1 MDFKKILHFSKY
13 EPLMDEDPQFIVD
26 RIIKK
31 LNSYSQKDYS
41 EIIQRTYD
49 FTKHAHD
56 GIYRHSWE
64 AYITHP
70 VQVADILMDLKP
82 DVASIQTAI
91 LHDVIEDTEYSYDD
105 INELFWEEVA
115 TLCQWLVKIKKVRY
129 KWEDTQL
136 ETIKKTFLAMAQDL
150 RVILIKI
157 ADRIHNM
164 QTLVYHP
171 KIEKQEK
178 IALETMK
185 IYVPVC
191 KRLGLYQ
198 YQTLLENLCFKILD
212 PESFEKIFQY
222 FEKHVPTNKK
232 DSEKGVMILTKLL
245 EKEGITD
252 FTVKWRLKSPYRVY
266 EKMTRKYQTWDFNKI
281 MDLLAFRIITKDI
294 SDCYSVLGIMHKHYT
309 PLINKIKDYI
319 AVPKFNGYKSIHTTV
334 MGMFRLPTEIQ
345 IRTKEMDNVAE
356 FWVAAHFAYS
366 DKNWPIAVN
375 KKQSEWIKNLQNLV
389 KEYTEREEWALDKR
403 EEFKKKLNVDIL
415 NKSTFLYTPKGD
427 IIEISRWGTVLDF
440 AFAVHTDIG
449 LRFKHAI
456 VNGSIVPINYIPK
469 TGDIIDIKTF
479 RNKYTVTRHWMDFVH
494 SPSSKS
500 KIARYLRQNERNNLL
515 ETAKNTVNKQLEKL
529 KLPSLYSK
537 EDKISQQYT
546 NKELENKLLEIID
559 KKTSSTHFIKSVYP
573 ESIQDTTL
581 DKQEKEKKKNK
592 IKSSEQQHTIII
604 DDHKMVNFS
613 LCPECNPRCPEKIIA
628 KVDRHGLKIH
638 TLWCIAMQTIHFDKL
653 LEAHWWSES
662 ENSYLLNISFQI
674 DAHINIIEIFSIIS
688 GLHMEIEKFK
698 IEKKEKTEETSTI
711 EKTKT
716 STQHPTKI
724 MHLTI
729 LATNPTKIQY
739 MINSLKKFWNSIKIL
754 SKKLV

>member
-13 EPLMDEDPQFIVD
+13 EPLMDENPQFIVD

-49 FTKHAHD
+49 FTRHAHD
-56 GIYRHSWE
+56 GIYRHSGE

-70 VQVADILMDLKP
+70 IQVADILMDLKP
-82 DVASIQTAI
+82 DVASVQTAI
-91 LHDVIEDTEYSYDD
+91 LHDVIEDTEYNYDD
-105 INELFWEEVA
+105 ISGLFGEEVA
-115 TLCQWLVKIKKVRY
+115 TLCQGLVKIKKVKY
-129 KWEDTQL
+129 KGEDTQL

-198 YQTLLENLCFKILD
+198 YQTVLENLCFKILD
-212 PESFEKIFQY
+212 PESFEKVFQY
-222 FEKHVPTNKK
+222 FEKHVPSSKK
-232 DSEKGVMILTKLL
+232 DSEKGVAILTKLL

-252 FTVKWRLKSPYRVY
+252 FTVKGRLKSPYRVY
-266 EKMTRKYQTWDFNKI
+266 EKMTKKYQSWDFNKV
-281 MDLLAFRIITKDI
+281 MDLLAFRVITKNI

-319 AVPKFNGYKSIHTTV
+319 AIPKFNGYKSIHTTV

-356 FWVAAHFAYS
+356 FGVAAHFAYS
-366 DKNWPIAVN
+366 DKNGPIAVN

-389 KEYTEREEWALDKR
+389 KEYTEREEGASEKR

-427 IIEISRWGTVLDF
+427 IIEISRGGTVLDF

-469 TGDIIDIKTF
+469 TGDIVDIKTF
-479 RNKYTVTRHWMDFVH
+479 RNKYTATKHWMEFVH
-494 SPSSKS
+494 SPSSKA
-500 KIARYLRQNERNNLL
+500 KITRYLRQNERTYLI
-515 ETAKNTVNKQLEKL
+515 ETAKQTVNKQLEKL

-537 EDKISQQYT
+537 EDQLSQYYT
-546 NKELENKLLEIID
+546 HKDLENKLLDIID
-559 KKTSSTHFIKSVYP
+559 KKTSITHLIKSVYP
-573 ESIQDTTL
+573 NSIKDTTP
-581 DKQEKEKKKNK
+581 DKGEKKKQKNK
-592 IKSSEQQHTIII
+592 SQYQYQDIII
-604 DDHKMVNFS
+604 DDHRMANFS
-613 LCPECNPRCPEKIIA
+613 LCPECNPQHSEKIIA
-628 KVDRHGLKIH
+628 KVDRHGIKIH
-638 TLWCIAMQTIHFDKL
+638 KTGCIAMQTIHFDKL
-653 LEAHWWSES
+653 LEAHWGNES

-674 DAHINIIEIFSIIS
+674 DTNINIIEIFSIIS
-688 GLHMEIEKFK
+688 GLNMEIETFK
-698 IEKKEKTEETSTI
+698 VEKKER
-711 EKTKT
+711 EKTKF
-716 STQHPTKI
+716 KI

-739 MINSLKKFWNSIKIL
+739 MINSLKKFGNSVKVL

>member
-13 EPLMDEDPQFIVD
+13 EPLMDENPQFIVD

-49 FTKHAHD
+49 FTRHAHD

-70 VQVADILMDLKP
+70 IQVADILMDLKP
-82 DVASIQTAI
+82 DVASVQTAI
-91 LHDVIEDTEYSYDD
+91 LHDVIEDTEYNYDD
-105 INELFWEEVA
+105 ISGLFWEEVA
-115 TLCQWLVKIKKVRY
+115 TLCQWLVKIKKVKY

-198 YQTLLENLCFKILD
+198 YQTVLENLCFKILD
-212 PESFEKIFQY
+212 PESFEKVFQY
-222 FEKHVPTNKK
+222 FEKHVPSSKK
-232 DSEKGVMILTKLL
+232 DSEKWVAILTKLL
-245 EKEGITD
+245 EKEWITD

-266 EKMTRKYQTWDFNKI
+266 EKMTKKYQSWDFNKV
-281 MDLLAFRIITKDI
+281 MDLLAFRVITKNI
-294 SDCYSVLGIMHKHYT
+294 SDCYSVLWIMHKHYT

-319 AVPKFNGYKSIHTTV
+319 AIPKFNGYKSIHTTV

-366 DKNWPIAVN
+366 DKNGPIAVN

-389 KEYTEREEWALDKR
+389 KEYTEREEWASEKR

-456 VNGSIVPINYIPK
+456 VNWSIVPINYIPK
-469 TGDIIDIKTF
+469 TWDIVDIKTF
-479 RNKYTVTRHWMDFVH
+479 RNKYTATKHWMEFVH
-494 SPSSKS
+494 SPSSKA
-500 KIARYLRQNERNNLL
+500 KITRYLRQNERTYLI
-515 ETAKNTVNKQLEKL
+515 ETAKQTVNKQLEKL

-537 EDKISQQYT
+537 EDQLSQYYT
-546 NKELENKLLEIID
+546 HKDLENKLLDIID
-559 KKTSSTHFIKSVYP
+559 KKTSITHLIKSVYP
-573 ESIQDTTL
+573 NSIKDTTP
-581 DKQEKEKKKNK
+581 DKWEKKKQKNK
-592 IKSSEQQHTIII
+592 SQYQYQDIII
-604 DDHKMVNFS
+604 DDHRMANFS
-613 LCPECNPRCPEKIIA
+613 LCPECNPQHSEKIIA
-628 KVDRHGLKIH
+628 KVDRHGIKIH
-638 TLWCIAMQTIHFDKL
+638 KTWCIAMQTIHFDKL
-653 LEAHWWSES
+653 LEAHWWNES

-674 DAHINIIEIFSIIS
+674 DTNINIIEIFSIIS
-688 GLHMEIEKFK
+688 GLNMEIETFK
-698 IEKKEKTEETSTI
+698 VEKKER
-711 EKTKT
+711 EKTKF
-716 STQHPTKI
+716 KI

-739 MINSLKKFWNSIKIL
+739 MINSLKKFWNSVKVL